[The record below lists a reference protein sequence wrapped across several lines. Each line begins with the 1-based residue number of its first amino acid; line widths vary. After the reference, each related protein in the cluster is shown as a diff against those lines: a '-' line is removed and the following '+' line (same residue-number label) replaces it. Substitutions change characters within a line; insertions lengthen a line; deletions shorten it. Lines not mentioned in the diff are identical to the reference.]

1 MLKKKILIVLLL
13 FSIQIFSQNERDKE
27 IKEIILPFFNT
38 DKFYN
43 KFDYSLVKKKIIDLE
58 KRYGYETDLQNR
70 LLSASFYHNDSK
82 YFKENLSILV
92 KKFGYNI
99 IYTSDKELYYY
110 AITEGYLSNWFKKM
124 FIKNHK
130 TWLKNNFEKQINL
143 QKLNQLNIKDQFLN
157 RFASKIY
164 FSSSMDD
171 KQKSIIQNELNNFN
185 FENITELNSISRKLD
200 YFPNSKRFA
209 VIQNGFQNILIHNFQ
224 QKETMEKTWL
234 NLFPYIKKSYL
245 KFDIDNVIFQN
256 YDFYCYLNN
265 GFQEFN
271 SYSIKDIP
279 IQFRKN
285 ENEIPLKSI
294 ETFIKIKEEFKW

>member
-27 IKEIILPFFNT
+27 IKENILPFFNT